1 MNDRLLVDALRSR
14 DPGALAAVYDAHA
27 ASLYAYC
34 WSQLLGRDAA
44 QVALRDTLIVAEA
57 HIDRLRDPDRF
68 KPWLY
73 AIARLECDRRRPMPG
88 TQPDL
93 PVAIHDQDDVDQ
105 RLMAWNTVRALSGLS
120 RELLELRLRRG
131 LPTAEVAVVL
141 DLPPRETEQ
150 LIIQAT
156 EDLSAALT
164 AEILGRLGPYGCEER
179 AVILRERNGE
189 LDPPARA
196 SLLAHA
202 ACCAVCGAHRPT
214 SQVSPAKVLGMLPE
228 AVPPVS
234 LRLRVMSCFTDPELV
249 SYRLFVA
256 TRITE
261 FTPAGFPLQARRGVQ
276 APADPNR
283 RRTRIMLVSLALVV
297 GIGAAAS
304 LVRWTADEQRE
315 VAQRAASGASQ
326 SSPTPTLSKP
336 SLPQRLDRPPISAT
350 YPLGAEGS
358 AAPSAA
364 SPPTPHHISQA
375 LPEGGIDAPPGGKG
389 RLVVSPCYLDIG
401 AGADGTLIL
410 EATGGT
416 LVWRAVVRGPI
427 RLSVHSGRLKKGQTV
442 TLRVRVFRKP
452 GSRGEGTIKVG
463 GRTVTVTWR
472 PVPPPDQPSPTP
484 TDVPSSPSPEPS
496 TPPGHSAPPR
506 SGPPTDPPHSDP
518 PDSDPPNSDPP
529 GQEPTPDHTHEP
541 THEPPTQEPPKE
553 QPSES
558 ATAAPSPTS

>member
-1 MNDRLLVDALRSR
+1 MNDRLLVEALRSR
-14 DPGALAAVYDAHA
+14 DPGALAAVYDTHA
-27 ASLYAYC
+27 GPLYAYC

-44 QVALRDTLIVAEA
+44 QVALRDTFIVAEA

-68 KPWLY
+68 KPWLF
-73 AIARLECDRRRPMPG
+73 AIARLECDRRRPMLG

-93 PVAIHDQDDVDQ
+93 PVATHDQDDVDQ

-131 LPTAEVAVVL
+131 LPTVEVAAVL
-141 DLPPRETEQ
+141 DLQPRETEQ
-150 LIIQAT
+150 LISRAT

-164 AEILGRLGPYGCEER
+164 AQILGRLGPYGCEER
-179 AVILRERNGE
+179 AVILHERNGS
-189 LDPPARA
+189 LDQPTRE

-202 ACCAVCGAHRPT
+202 ACCTVCGAHRPA
-214 SQVSPAKVLGMLPE
+214 SRISPAKVLGMLPE

-261 FTPAGFPLQARRGVQ
+261 FTPAGFPLKARRGIQ
-276 APADPNR
+276 APADPAR
-283 RRTRIMLVSLALVV
+283 RRLRVALLAVALVV

-304 LVRWTADEQRE
+304 LVHRAADEQRE
-315 VAQRAASGASQ
+315 VAGRTASGASQ
-326 SSPTPTLSKP
+326 STPTPAPSKP

-364 SPPTPHHISQA
+364 LPPTPRHISQA

-389 RLVVSPCYLDIG
+389 RLAVSPCYLDIG
-401 AGADGTLIL
+401 AGTEGTVIL
-410 EATGGT
+410 EAAGGT
-416 LVWRAVVRGPI
+416 LVWRAVVSGPI
-427 RLSVHSGRLKKGQTV
+427 RLSVHSGRLKKGQTA
-442 TLRVRVFRKP
+442 TLRVRVFRNP

-472 PVPPPDQPSPTP
+472 PVQPSPAP
-484 TDVPSSPSPEPS
+484 TGATSGPSPKPS
-496 TPPGHSAPPR
+496 RPPGHAPPH
-506 SGPPTDPPHSDP
+506 SGPPSNPPHSDP
-518 PDSDPPNSDPP
+518 PT
-529 GQEPTPDHTHEP
+529 QEPTPNHTREP
-541 THEPPTQEPPKE
+541 DPSSPPAEEPPKE
-553 QPSES
+553 QPPVSE
-558 ATAAPSPTS
+558 TAAPSPTS